1 MRSEIESRLGLTAL
15 DIYGL
20 SELMGPGVGQE
31 FAATRDG
38 PTIWEDHFLPEIID
52 PATGTVLADGQFG
65 ELVLTSLTKEAMPV
79 IRYRTRDLTRL
90 LPGTASNMRRI
101 ERIRARSD
109 DMLIIRGVNVFP
121 RQIEEALIADPLL
134 VPNYLIEVDRPD
146 RLDTVRVKVEAR
158 APLLTEERDRVER
171 RAEQAI
177 KARVGVTT
185 TVEVM
190 ARGAI
195 ASSQGKVVRVID
207 RRRKE

>member
-1 MRSEIESRLGLTAL
+1 LGLTAL

-31 FAATRDG
+31 FTATRDG

-121 RQIEEALIADPLL
+121 TQIEEALIADPLL